1 MTMRYSNKTIIFLLG
16 LFSISCQTGGGSYYM
31 TVQSPA
37 TSTTPLSSPPISPV
51 TSDDLVRHPLTTSPQ
66 LVAMKARINAEWRD
80 LVYREALR
88 MTGALRQIL
97 GQSNNSSRSQL
108 VRSSV

>member
-1 MTMRYSNKTIIFLLG
+1 
-16 LFSISCQTGGGSYYM
+16 M

-37 TSTTPLSSPPISPV
+37 TSSTPLSSPPVSPL
-51 TSDDLVRHPLTTSPQ
+51 SPDNIIQHPLTTSPQ
-66 LVAMKARINAEWRD
+66 LVAVRARINAEWRD

-97 GQSNNSSRSQL
+97 GQNNTRNQL
-108 VRSSV
+108 VNEKNGIIIILLTSSLS